1 MPNFLGGMNDL
12 LGQYFG
18 GKNQQLDA
26 RGLPYNESSQ
36 LTQLI
41 SDYISRGQREASPES
56 VSPSV
61 TTTPPS
67 EQRQI
72 NTPQSAT
79 IQEYQPPAQVMPNQ
93 SPSARVAPPGTPQE
107 EMNPLMLLMLLL
119 SGQY

>member
-12 LGQYFG
+12 LGQFFG
-18 GKNQQLDA
+18 GQNQQLGT

-41 SDYISRGQREASPES
+41 SDYISRGQREGSPES

-61 TTTPPS
+61 TTTPQD
-67 EQRQI
+67 EQRQLQV
-72 NTPQSAT
+72 PQPQPSAT
-79 IQEYQPPAQVMPNQ
+79 IQEYQPSAQVIPNQ
-93 SPSARVAPPGTPQE
+93 QPSARVAPQE
-107 EMNPLMLLMLLL
+107 QEMNPLMLLALLL